1 MFAQSLLEEIAVD
14 VRQASFVWV
23 DFGQM
28 QGSDCEDGVQER
40 FVTECESGH
49 VDRPTVFDTL
59 QVGAGHSSAGE

>member
-14 VRQASFVWV
+14 VWQVSFVWV
-23 DFGQM
+23 GFGQM
-28 QGSDCEDGVQER
+28 QGRYCEYGVQER

-59 QVGAGHSSAGE
+59 QMGPGHSSAGE